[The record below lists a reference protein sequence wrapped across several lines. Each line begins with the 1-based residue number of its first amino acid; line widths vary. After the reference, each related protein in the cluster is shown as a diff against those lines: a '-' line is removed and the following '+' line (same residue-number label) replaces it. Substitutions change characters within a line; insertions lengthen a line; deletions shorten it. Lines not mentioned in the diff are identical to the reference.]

1 VVPRNKARSS
11 LQPANST
18 SKLVKRESGGD
29 IGHIMDGGQEG
40 TRMREILKKMSKED
54 VVKATTSSA

>member
-29 IGHIMDGGQEG
+29 IGHIMDRGQEG
-40 TRMREILKKMSKED
+40 IRMREILKKMSKEE